1 MATNKEVMD
10 GLLQIAN
17 AINAL
22 ATTVSE
28 STNRI
33 VRLEETINGMRSHRP
48 IHELQMV
55 MDMRNQL
62 SEVAGRVLTI
72 QSVLS
77 VVGHRQTEDGRAIQR
92 MDDILSRGHA
102 TDGGEIRAQA
112 MANGVDA
119 GLREVLERSGGIMNA
134 TILGASNHIA
144 TQSAQMPA
152 VDVNRMYADIVAA
165 PQTVNYAQEM
175 AQTID
180 AAFINSVTEQI
191 QRFRTPTITEQ
202 PNPDNRRIEPNL

>member
-22 ATTVSE
+22 ATSVSE
-28 STNRI
+28 SANRI
-33 VRLEETINGMRSHRP
+33 VRLEETINNMRLHRDNT
-48 IHELQMV
+48 LQMV

-77 VVGHRQTEDGRAIQR
+77 VVGYRQTEDGRAIQR

-102 TDGGEIRAQA
+102 TDDGEIRAQA
-112 MANGVDA
+112 MTNGVDA

-152 VDVNRMYADIVAA
+152 VDVNRMYADIEAAGRTVAESI
-165 PQTVNYAQEM
+165 P
-175 AQTID
+175 
-180 AAFINSVTEQI
+180 
-191 QRFRTPTITEQ
+191 Q